1 MVHILIVEDE
11 LPIGKPVE
19 VTVKKQTEK
28 SGGLLNDKI

>member
-11 LPIGKPVE
+11 LAIDKPIE

-28 SGGLLNDKI
+28 SGGY